1 MQNPIGL
8 AGIVVILGI
17 AVAFSSNRKA
27 INLRI
32 VGAAFG
38 LQVVIAVMV
47 IYWDR
52 GQRAIEAMKDGVM
65 AVIGFSQAG
74 IDMVFGPLAD
84 TDVIGFSFAI
94 NVLPI
99 IIFFSALMSVLYHLR
114 VMEWIVKIV
123 GGALHRII
131 GTGAVESMNAAANV
145 FVGQTEAPLAVR
157 PYLKNL
163 TEPQMFAVMVSGLA
177 SIAGTVL
184 AGYALMGAELEY
196 LLAAAF
202 MAAPGGLLMAKII
215 IPDDAVVSS
224 GHREKLTME
233 PSQHKNVILAA
244 ASGTTD
250 GLRLAANIGAM
261 LIAVVAL
268 IALFNGLVG
277 GVLGLVGIDGPPVL
291 VELLREAALGQE
303 LAEAV
308 LIPGSDKLLFE
319 AGLIIDEAAF
329 VLLEQNSISPVLV
342 TAPVTVQFILGKI
355 FQPLMYLLSVP
366 WHEAQA
372 AGALFGEKLILNEFV
387 AFSHLTVYLE
397 GMSPR
402 TIAISTFM
410 LCGFANLS
418 SIAILLGGL
427 GVLVPEKRD
436 LIGRFGLK
444 AVLAGS
450 LSNLMSAALAGLMLT
465 F

>member
-1 MQNPIGL
+1 MGDYIG
-8 AGIVVILGI
+8 ILGI
-17 AVAFSSNRKA
+17 IVILAIAFAFSSNRKA

-32 VGAAFG
+32 VGAAFA
-38 LQVVIAVMV
+38 LQAVIAAIVLF
-47 IYWDR
+47 WDR
-52 GQRAIEAMKDGVM
+52 GRAFIDTLSTGVL
-65 AVIGFSQAG
+65 AVIGFANAG

-84 TDVIGFSFAI
+84 SDIVGFSFAI

-99 IIFFSALMSVLYHLR
+99 IIFFAALMSVLYHLR
-114 VMEWIVKIV
+114 IMEWVVRIV
-123 GGALHRII
+123 GGALHKII
-131 GTGAVESMNAAANV
+131 GTGTIESMNAAANI
-145 FVGQTEAPLAVR
+145 FVGQTEAPLVVK
-157 PYLKNL
+157 PYLRGL

-184 AGYALMGAELEY
+184 AGYTLMGAELKY

-215 IPDDAVVSS
+215 MPDDEVVPA
-224 GHREKLTME
+224 GEKDKFRME
-233 PSQHKNVILAA
+233 PSHHKNVILAA
-244 ASGTTD
+244 ATGTSD
-250 GLRLAANIGAM
+250 GLRLAVNIGAM
-261 LIAVVAL
+261 LVAFVAL

-277 GVLGLVGIDGPPVL
+277 GLFGLFGIEG
-291 VELLREAALGQE
+291 
-303 LAEAV
+303 
-308 LIPGSDKLLFE
+308 
-319 AGLIIDEAAF
+319 
-329 VLLEQNSISPVLV
+329 V
-342 TAPVTVQFILGKI
+342 TLQLILGKI

-366 WHEAQA
+366 WEEAQA

-387 AFSHLTVYLE
+387 AFSHLNDYLA
-397 GMSPR
+397 GMSQR
-402 TIAISTFM
+402 TVAVTTFA

-436 LIGRFGLK
+436 LIGVLGIK
-444 AVLAGS
+444 AVLAAS

>member
-1 MQNPIGL
+1 MSNPIGL
-8 AGIVVILGI
+8 AGIVAILAI
-17 AVAFSSNRKA
+17 AFAFSSNRKA

-32 VGAAFG
+32 VGAAFA
-38 LQVVIAVMV
+38 LQVVVATIVL
-47 IYWDR
+47 YWDAGR
-52 GQRAIEAMKDGVM
+52 RAIEVMSDGVM
-65 AVIGFSQAG
+65 AVIGFSRAG

-114 VMEWIVKIV
+114 VMEWIVKLV
-123 GGALHRII
+123 GGFLHKVI

-157 PYLKNL
+157 PYLMGL
-163 TEPQMFAVMVSGLA
+163 TEAQMFAVMTSGLA

-184 AGYALMGAELEY
+184 AGYAMMGAELKY

-215 IPDDAVVSS
+215 MPDDQVVRASE
-224 GHREKLTME
+224 HEKLAME
-233 PSQHKNVILAA
+233 RSEHKNVILAA

-261 LIAVVAL
+261 LVAFVAL
-268 IALFNGLVG
+268 IALFNGIVG
-277 GVLGLVGIDGPPVL
+277 WVSGWFGY
-291 VELLREAALGQE
+291 ELTLQ
-303 LAEAV
+303 
-308 LIPGSDKLLFE
+308 K
-319 AGLIIDEAAF
+319 
-329 VLLEQNSISPVLV
+329 
-342 TAPVTVQFILGKI
+342 ILGTI
-355 FQPLMYLLSVP
+355 FRPLMFLLSVP
-366 WHEAQA
+366 WEEAQA

-387 AFSHLTVYLE
+387 AFSHLNDYLA
-397 GMSPR
+397 GMSQR
-402 TIAISTFM
+402 TFAVVTFS

-436 LIGRFGLK
+436 LIGQLGIK

-450 LSNLMSAALAGLMLT
+450 LSNLMSAALAGLLLT

>member
-1 MQNPIGL
+1 MSNLIGIV
-8 AGIVVILGI
+8 GIVVILAI
-17 AVAFSSNRKA
+17 AFLFSSNRKA
-27 INLRI
+27 VNLRI
-32 VGAAFG
+32 VGAALA
-38 LQVVIAVMV
+38 LQIVIATVV
-47 IYWDR
+47 LYWER
-52 GQRAIEAMKDGVM
+52 GRKGIEWLSDGVM
-65 AVIGFSQAG
+65 AVIGFANDG
-74 IDMVFGPLAD
+74 INMVFGSLVP
-84 TDVIGFSFAI
+84 IENEGFSFAI

-114 VMEWIVKIV
+114 VMEWVVKLV
-123 GGALHRII
+123 GGFLHKVI
-131 GTGAVESMNAAANV
+131 GTGAVESMNAAANI
-145 FVGQTEAPLAVR
+145 FVGQTEAPLVVR
-157 PYLKNL
+157 PYLKGL
-163 TEPQMFAVMVSGLA
+163 TEAQMFTVMVSGLA

-184 AGYALMGAELEY
+184 AGYALMGAELKY

-215 IPDDAVVSS
+215 MPDDQVVRS
-224 GHREKLTME
+224 GEHEKLVME
-233 PSQHKNVILAA
+233 RSEHKNLILAA

-261 LIAVVAL
+261 LIAFVAL
-268 IALFNGLVG
+268 IALFNGLIG
-277 GVLGLVGIDGPPVL
+277 GLFSLVGIDGITL
-291 VELLREAALGQE
+291 
-303 LAEAV
+303 
-308 LIPGSDKLLFE
+308 
-319 AGLIIDEAAF
+319 
-329 VLLEQNSISPVLV
+329 
-342 TAPVTVQFILGKI
+342 QFLLGKL

-366 WHEAQA
+366 WAEAEA

-387 AFSHLTVYLE
+387 AFSHLNDYLA

-402 TIAISTFM
+402 TVAISTFS

-436 LIGRFGLK
+436 LIGQLGIK

-450 LSNLMSAALAGLMLT
+450 LSNLMSAALAGLLLT